1 MRLALHRARSDELR
15 RRFRRDGN
23 STVSRYKGYEIDQTT
38 TRLSDGMLTHVAY
51 SILLGGTEV
60 YREILTGPF
69 SLEQAD
75 SAIESAARQWIDRQQ
90 S

>member
-1 MRLALHRARSDELR
+1 
-15 RRFRRDGN
+15 
-23 STVSRYKGYEIDQTT
+23 VSRYKGYEIEQTT

-60 YREILTGPF
+60 YREMLNGPF
-69 SLEQAD
+69 SPEEAAT
-75 SAIESAARQWIDRQQ
+75 AIESAARQWIDRQQ